1 MRHSGEK
8 EEGGPASERSLSGE
22 HDTKAKRV
30 RQKRQDSP
38 VPSCVSMKSDSSM
51 EQPIKFRKGDCTTDP
66 GVRQKRPDSPV
77 PSCVSMKSDSSM
89 EQPIKFRKGDCTTD
103 PGVRKKRQDS
113 PVPSCVSMKS
123 DSSMEQP
130 IKFRKGD
137 CTTDPGVRQKRPD
150 SPVPSCV
157 SMKSD
162 SSMEQ
167 PIKFRKGDCTTDPGV
182 RQKRPDSPVPS
193 CVSMKSDSSMEQPI
207 KFRKGDC
214 TTDPGVR
221 QKRQDSPVPSCV
233 SMKSDSS
240 MEQPIKFRKG
250 DCTTDPGVRQ
260 KRPDSPVPSCVSMK
274 SDSSMEQPIKF
285 RKGDCTTD
293 PGVRKKRQDSPVP
306 SCVSMKSDSSMEQPI
321 KFRKGDCTTDP
332 GVRQKRPDSPVPS
345 CVSMKSDSSME
356 QPIKFRKGDC
366 TTDPGVRQKRPDSPV
381 PSCVSMKSD
390 SSMEQPIK
398 FRKGDCTTDPGSLEE
413 DQSRCAV
420 CQQVQRDPVS
430 ITCGHRFCRQCIT
443 RYWEKP
449 APSGDYDC
457 PQCRKK
463 SRTLPVLRHLSEPND
478 ARGSEIM
485 DDSLQ
490 RAIVNHKDSLTRR
503 YACVKEGLEKAG
515 NQTPLNR
522 IYTEL
527 YITEGESEGVNNEHE
542 VWQLETAT
550 RTPTSHDT
558 AIHCNDIF
566 KPLPGQERSIRTVLT
581 KGIAGIGKTV
591 SVQKFILDWA
601 EGKANQDVDVIFLLP
616 FRELNLIKDQQYSL
630 LRLLNDFNTELDI
643 GNAKKLTACKAMFIL
658 DGLDESRLPL
668 DFQHIEM
675 VSDVTQASSVDV
687 LLTNL
692 IKGNLLPSALLWIT
706 TRPAAANQ
714 IPSGCVDQVTEVRG
728 FNDPQKEEYFRK
740 RFSDEDL
747 ASRIISHIKT
757 SRSLHIMC
765 HIPVFCWIS
774 ATVLEH
780 MLSTDKSREM
790 PTTLTEMSIHFLLIQ
805 TSLKNQKYHGRDEM
819 DQEELVESDKEIIL
833 KLGKLAFEHLEKGN
847 LMFYEED
854 LKECGIDVKEASVY
868 SGLCTQIFKEESVLF
883 QRMVYCFVH
892 LSIQEFLSAVY
903 IYHCYTTKNMV
914 ELKPFL
920 KRKSR
925 AASEELTLDELLK
938 SAVDKALESK
948 NGHLDLFVRFLHGMS
963 LESNQKLL
971 RGLVTQTESS
981 PESVQR
987 TIRSLTVMQRKNISP
1002 ERCINLFHCLIEM
1015 KDQSVQEEIR
1025 EYLTSED
1032 RSKNLSLAHCSALAY
1047 TLQISEVVL
1056 DVFDLKEYKTSEE
1069 GRRRLLPAVRG
1080 CRKALLTDCE
1090 LTDTSCEVLVP
1101 ALSSTSSH
1109 LRELDLSNN
1118 DLKDSGVKLLSVGLG
1133 NPHCKLETL
1142 RLTGCKLTDTSCEVL
1157 ASVLSSTSS
1166 YLRELDLSNN
1176 DLKDSG
1182 VKLLSAGLGNP
1193 HCKLETLR
1201 LSLCGVEEE
1210 GCASLVSA
1218 LRSNPSHLKELDL
1231 SNNRSGDSG
1240 VRLLSAGLED
1250 PHCRL
1255 EKLNVEPGGVYTIKP
1270 WPRKYAC
1277 DLTLD
1282 PNTVNQQLSLSEE
1295 NRKVTRRREKQPYPD
1310 HPERFE
1316 IWKQVLCREGLTG
1329 RCYWEVEWSGRGAY
1343 IAVTYKGISR
1353 RGKSTDCLIGL
1364 NDKSWSLQCSD
1375 QHYTAWHNH
1384 KPTSIE
1390 APSSSFH
1397 RVGVYLD
1404 WPAGTLS
1411 FYRVSSDT
1419 LTHLHTFTSTFTEP
1433 LYPGFRFYCDT
1444 SVSLCQV

>member
-1 MRHSGEK
+1 
-8 EEGGPASERSLSGE
+8 
-22 HDTKAKRV
+22 
-30 RQKRQDSP
+30 
-38 VPSCVSMKSDSSM
+38 
-51 EQPIKFRKGDCTTDP
+51 
-66 GVRQKRPDSPV
+66 
-77 PSCVSMKSDSSM
+77 
-89 EQPIKFRKGDCTTD
+89 
-103 PGVRKKRQDS
+103 
-113 PVPSCVSMKS
+113 
-123 DSSMEQP
+123 
-130 IKFRKGD
+130 
-137 CTTDPGVRQKRPD
+137 
-150 SPVPSCV
+150 
-157 SMKSD
+157 
-162 SSMEQ
+162 
-167 PIKFRKGDCTTDPGV
+167 
-182 RQKRPDSPVPS
+182 
-193 CVSMKSDSSMEQPI
+193 
-207 KFRKGDC
+207 
-214 TTDPGVR
+214 
-221 QKRQDSPVPSCV
+221 
-233 SMKSDSS
+233 
-240 MEQPIKFRKG
+240 
-250 DCTTDPGVRQ
+250 
-260 KRPDSPVPSCVSMK
+260 
-274 SDSSMEQPIKF
+274 
-285 RKGDCTTD
+285 
-293 PGVRKKRQDSPVP
+293 
-306 SCVSMKSDSSMEQPI
+306 
-321 KFRKGDCTTDP
+321 
-332 GVRQKRPDSPVPS
+332 
-345 CVSMKSDSSME
+345 
-356 QPIKFRKGDC
+356 
-366 TTDPGVRQKRPDSPV
+366 
-381 PSCVSMKSD
+381 
-390 SSMEQPIK
+390 
-398 FRKGDCTTDPGSLEE
+398 
-413 DQSRCAV
+413 
-420 CQQVQRDPVS
+420 
-430 ITCGHRFCRQCIT
+430 
-443 RYWEKP
+443 
-449 APSGDYDC
+449 
-457 PQCRKK
+457 
-463 SRTLPVLRHLSEPND
+463 
-478 ARGSEIM
+478 M

-490 RAIVNHKDSLTRR
+490 RAIVNHKDSLKRR
-503 YACVKEGLEKAG
+503 YECVKEGKEKAG

-542 VWQLETAT
+542 VWQLETAS

-601 EGKANQDVDVIFLLP
+601 EGKANQDVDIIFMLP
-616 FRELNLIKDQQYSL
+616 FRELNLIKDRLYSL
-630 LRLLNDFNTELDI
+630 LRLLNDFHTELDI

-658 DGLDESRLPL
+658 DGLDEGRFPL

-687 LLTNL
+687 LLRNL

-780 MLSTDKSREM
+780 MLRTDKRREM

-819 DQEELVESDKEIIL
+819 DQEDLMESDKDILL

-903 IYHCYTTKNMV
+903 MYHCYTTKNMD

-925 AASEELTLDELLK
+925 AASEELTLHDLLK

-981 PESVQR
+981 PESVEK
-987 TIRSLTVMQRKNISP
+987 TIRSLKVMQRKNISP

-1015 KDQSVQEEIR
+1015 KDHSVQEEIQ
-1025 EYLTSED
+1025 EYLRSEN

-1047 TLQISEVVL
+1047 MLQISEEVL
-1056 DVFDLKEYKTSEE
+1056 DVFDLKQYKTSEE

-1090 LTDTSCEVLVP
+1090 LTDTSWEVLVP
-1101 ALSSTSSH
+1101 ALSSNPSH
-1109 LRELDLSNN
+1109 
-1118 DLKDSGVKLLSVGLG
+1118 
-1133 NPHCKLETL
+1133 
-1142 RLTGCKLTDTSCEVL
+1142 
-1157 ASVLSSTSS
+1157 
-1166 YLRELDLSNN
+1166 LRELDLSNN

-1193 HCKLETLR
+1193 HCQLETLRLTDCELTDTSCEVLVPALSSNPSHLRELDLSNNDLKDSGVKLLSAGLGNPHCQLETLRLTGCKLTDTSCEVLASVLSSNPSHLRELDLSNNDLKDSGVKLLSAGLGNPHCQLETLRLTDCELTDTSCEVLVPALSSNSSHLRELDLSNNDLKDSGVKLLSAGLGNPHCQLETLRLTDCELTDTSCEVLASALSSNPSHLRELDLSNNDLKDSGVKLLSAGLGNPHCQLETLRLTGCKLTDTSCEVLASVLSSNPSHLRELDLSNNDLKDSGVKLLSAGLGNPHCQLETLR
-1201 LSLCGVEEE
+1201 LSLCGVQEE
-1210 GCASLVSA
+1210 GFDSLVSA
-1218 LRSNPSHLKELDL
+1218 LRSNPSHLRELDL
-1231 SNNRSGDSG
+1231 SYNHPGDSG

-1250 PHCRL
+1250 PHWRL
-1255 EKLNVEPGGVYTIKP
+1255 EKLNVEPGGVETIEP
-1270 WPRKYAC
+1270 WPRKYDC

-1282 PNTVNQQLSLSEE
+1282 PNTANEQLSLSED
-1295 NRKVTRRREKQPYPD
+1295 NRKATRRRDKQLYPD

-1353 RGKSTDCLIGL
+1353 KGVGNDCVFGL
-1364 NDKSWSLQCSD
+1364 NDKSWTLLCCENR
-1375 QHYTAWHNH
+1375 YTAWHNNNSN
-1384 KPTSIE
+1384 TI
-1390 APSSSFH
+1390 AVPSSSSH
-1397 RVGVYLD
+1397 RVGVFLD

-1433 LYPGFRFYCDT
+1433 LYPGFRFYYDT
-1444 SVSLCQV
+1444 SVSLCQVYG

>member
-1 MRHSGEK
+1 MC
-8 EEGGPASERSLSGE
+8 SL
-22 HDTKAKRV
+22 
-30 RQKRQDSP
+30 P
-38 VPSCVSMKSDSSM
+38 
-51 EQPIKFRKGDCTTDP
+51 
-66 GVRQKRPDSPV
+66 
-77 PSCVSMKSDSSM
+77 
-89 EQPIKFRKGDCTTD
+89 
-103 PGVRKKRQDS
+103 
-113 PVPSCVSMKS
+113 
-123 DSSMEQP
+123 
-130 IKFRKGD
+130 
-137 CTTDPGVRQKRPD
+137 
-150 SPVPSCV
+150 
-157 SMKSD
+157 
-162 SSMEQ
+162 
-167 PIKFRKGDCTTDPGV
+167 
-182 RQKRPDSPVPS
+182 
-193 CVSMKSDSSMEQPI
+193 
-207 KFRKGDC
+207 
-214 TTDPGVR
+214 
-221 QKRQDSPVPSCV
+221 
-233 SMKSDSS
+233 
-240 MEQPIKFRKG
+240 
-250 DCTTDPGVRQ
+250 
-260 KRPDSPVPSCVSMK
+260 
-274 SDSSMEQPIKF
+274 
-285 RKGDCTTD
+285 
-293 PGVRKKRQDSPVP
+293 
-306 SCVSMKSDSSMEQPI
+306 
-321 KFRKGDCTTDP
+321 
-332 GVRQKRPDSPVPS
+332 
-345 CVSMKSDSSME
+345 
-356 QPIKFRKGDC
+356 
-366 TTDPGVRQKRPDSPV
+366 
-381 PSCVSMKSD
+381 
-390 SSMEQPIK
+390 
-398 FRKGDCTTDPGSLEE
+398 E

-430 ITCGHRFCRQCIT
+430 ISCGHRFCRQCIT

-463 SRTLPVLRHLSEPND
+463 SRTLPVHLSEPND
-478 ARGSEIM
+478 AKGSENM
-485 DDSLQ
+485 DDNLQ
-490 RAIVNHKDSLTRR
+490 RAIVNHKDSLKRR
-503 YACVKEGLEKAG
+503 YECVIGIEKAG
-515 NQTPLNR
+515 IQTPLNR

-542 VWQLETAT
+542 VWQLETAS

-601 EGKANQDVDVIFLLP
+601 EGKTNQDVDIIFVLP
-616 FRELNLIKDQQYSL
+616 FWELNLIKDQQYTL
-630 LRLLNDFNTELDI
+630 LGLLNYFHTELDI
-643 GNAKKLTACKAMFIL
+643 GNAKKLTACKSMFIL

-668 DFQHIEM
+668 DFQHNKK
-675 VSDVTQASSVDV
+675 VSDVTQTSSVDV

-706 TRPAAANQ
+706 SRPAATNQ
-714 IPSGCVDQVTEVRG
+714 IPPEYVDQVTEVRG

-774 ATVLEH
+774 AIVLEH
-780 MLSTDKSREM
+780 MLSTDKRREM

-805 TSLKNQKYHGRDEM
+805 TRLKNQKYHGRDEM
-819 DQEELVESDKEIIL
+819 DQEELMESDKEIIL

-854 LKECGIDVKEASVY
+854 LKEYGIDVKEASVY
-868 SGLCTQIFKEESVLF
+868 SGLCTQIFKEESVFF
-883 QRMVYCFVH
+883 QRVVYCFDH

-903 IYHCYTTKNMV
+903 IYHCYTNKKMDA
-914 ELKPFL
+914 LKPFL

-948 NGHLDLFVRFLHGMS
+948 NGHLDLFVCFLHGMS
-963 LESNQKLL
+963 LAANQKLL

-981 PESVQR
+981 PESVEK
-987 TIRSLTVMQRKNISP
+987 TIRSLKMMQKNMSP
-1002 ERCINLFHCLIEM
+1002 ERWINLFHCLIEM
-1015 KDQSVQEEIR
+1015 KDQSVQEEIQAYWR
-1025 EYLTSED
+1025 SENTSKILT
-1032 RSKNLSLAHCSALAY
+1032 LAHCSALAY
-1047 TLQISEVVL
+1047 MLQISEVVL
-1056 DVFDLKEYKTSEE
+1056 DVFDLKVYKTSEE
-1069 GRRRLLPAVRG
+1069 GRRRLVPAVRR
-1080 CRKALLTDCE
+1080 CRKALLTDCN
-1090 LTDTSCEVLVP
+1090 LTDTSCEVLVS
-1101 ALSSTSSH
+1101 ALSSNTSH
-1109 LRELDLSNN
+1109 LREM
-1118 DLKDSGVKLLSVGLG
+1118 
-1133 NPHCKLETL
+1133 
-1142 RLTGCKLTDTSCEVL
+1142 
-1157 ASVLSSTSS
+1157 
-1166 YLRELDLSNN
+1166 DLSNN

-1193 HCKLETLR
+1193 HCKLETLS

-1231 SNNRSGDSG
+1231 SNNRSGDTG

-1255 EKLNVEPGGVYTIKP
+1255 EKLNVEPGGVNTIKP

-1316 IWKQVLCREGLTG
+1316 YCRQVLCREGLTG
-1329 RCYWEVEWSGRGAY
+1329 RCYWEVEWSGRRAVIG
-1343 IAVTYKGISR
+1343 VTYKGISR

-1411 FYRVSSDT
+1411 FYRVSFDT

>member
-1 MRHSGEK
+1 
-8 EEGGPASERSLSGE
+8 
-22 HDTKAKRV
+22 
-30 RQKRQDSP
+30 
-38 VPSCVSMKSDSSM
+38 
-51 EQPIKFRKGDCTTDP
+51 
-66 GVRQKRPDSPV
+66 
-77 PSCVSMKSDSSM
+77 
-89 EQPIKFRKGDCTTD
+89 
-103 PGVRKKRQDS
+103 
-113 PVPSCVSMKS
+113 
-123 DSSMEQP
+123 
-130 IKFRKGD
+130 
-137 CTTDPGVRQKRPD
+137 
-150 SPVPSCV
+150 
-157 SMKSD
+157 
-162 SSMEQ
+162 
-167 PIKFRKGDCTTDPGV
+167 
-182 RQKRPDSPVPS
+182 
-193 CVSMKSDSSMEQPI
+193 
-207 KFRKGDC
+207 
-214 TTDPGVR
+214 
-221 QKRQDSPVPSCV
+221 
-233 SMKSDSS
+233 
-240 MEQPIKFRKG
+240 
-250 DCTTDPGVRQ
+250 
-260 KRPDSPVPSCVSMK
+260 
-274 SDSSMEQPIKF
+274 
-285 RKGDCTTD
+285 
-293 PGVRKKRQDSPVP
+293 
-306 SCVSMKSDSSMEQPI
+306 
-321 KFRKGDCTTDP
+321 
-332 GVRQKRPDSPVPS
+332 
-345 CVSMKSDSSME
+345 
-356 QPIKFRKGDC
+356 
-366 TTDPGVRQKRPDSPV
+366 
-381 PSCVSMKSD
+381 
-390 SSMEQPIK
+390 
-398 FRKGDCTTDPGSLEE
+398 
-413 DQSRCAV
+413 
-420 CQQVQRDPVS
+420 
-430 ITCGHRFCRQCIT
+430 
-443 RYWEKP
+443 
-449 APSGDYDC
+449 
-457 PQCRKK
+457 
-463 SRTLPVLRHLSEPND
+463 
-478 ARGSEIM
+478 M
-485 DDSLQ
+485 DDSLE

-503 YACVKEGLEKAG
+503 YECVIEGMEKAG

-542 VWQLETAT
+542 VWQLETAS

-581 KGIAGIGKTV
+581 KGVAGIGKTV

-601 EGKANQDVDVIFLLP
+601 EGKANQDVNIIFLLP
-616 FRELNLIKDQQYSL
+616 FRELNLIKDLQYSL
-630 LRLLNDFNTELDI
+630 LRLLNVFHTELDI

-658 DGLDESRLPL
+658 DGLDESRFPL

-675 VSDVTQASSVDV
+675 MSDVTQASSVDV

-774 ATVLEH
+774 AIVLEH
-780 MLSTDKSREM
+780 ILSTDKRREM

-819 DQEELVESDKEIIL
+819 DQEELMESDKEILL
-833 KLGKLAFEHLEKGN
+833 KLGKLAFENLEKGN

-883 QRMVYCFVH
+883 QRVVYCFIH

-903 IYHCYTTKNMV
+903 MYHCYTTKNMD

-925 AASEELTLDELLK
+925 AASEELTLHDLLK

-981 PESVQR
+981 PESVQK
-987 TIRSLTVMQRKNISP
+987 TIRSLKVMQRKNISP

-1015 KDQSVQEEIR
+1015 KDHSVQEEIQ
-1025 EYLTSED
+1025 EYLRSED
-1032 RSKNLSLAHCSALAY
+1032 RSKNLTLAHCSALAY
-1047 TLQISEVVL
+1047 MLQISEEVL
-1056 DVFDLKEYKTSEE
+1056 DVFDLKEYKTSQE
-1069 GRRRLLPAVRG
+1069 GRRRLLPAVRH
-1080 CRKALLTDCE
+1080 CRKALLTGCK
-1090 LTDTSCEVLVP
+1090 LTDTSCEVLLS
-1101 ALSSTSSH
+1101 ALSSNSSH

-1118 DLKDSGVKLLSVGLG
+1118 DLNDSGVKLLSAGLG

-1142 RLTGCKLTDTSCEVL
+1142 RLSGCLVTEEGCASLVSALKLNPTHLRELDLTNNDLKDSGVKLLSAGLGNPHCKLETLRLSGCLVTEEGC
-1157 ASVLSSTSS
+1157 ASLVSALKLNPTH
-1166 YLRELDLSNN
+1166 LRELDLSNN

-1193 HCKLETLR
+1193 HCKLEILR
-1201 LSLCGVEEE
+1201 LSGCLVTEE

-1218 LRSNPSHLKELDL
+1218 LRSNPSHLRELDL
-1231 SNNRSGDSG
+1231 SYNHPGDSG

-1255 EKLNVEPGGVYTIKP
+1255 EKLNVEHGGENRMKPG
-1270 WPRKYAC
+1270 PRKYGC

-1282 PNTVNQQLSLSEE
+1282 PNTVNRLLSLSEE
-1295 NRKVTRRREKQPYPD
+1295 NRKVTCRREEQPYPD
-1310 HPERFE
+1310 HPERFQDH
-1316 IWKQVLCREGLTG
+1316 KQVLCREGLTG
-1329 RCYWEVEWSGRGAY
+1329 RSYWEAEWSGSMALIG
-1343 IAVTYKGISR
+1343 VTYKGISR
-1353 RGKSTDCLIGL
+1353 RGWRNDCDIGY
-1364 NDKSWSLQCSD
+1364 NDKSWSLNCSGNS
-1375 QHYTAWHNH
+1375 YSAWHNNNH
-1384 KPTSIE
+1384 TTI
-1390 APSSSFH
+1390 AVPSSSSH

-1419 LTHLHTFTSTFTEP
+1419 LTHLYTFHTTFTEP
-1433 LYPGFRFYCDT
+1433 LYPGFYVWYNT
-1444 SVSLCQV
+1444 SVSLCQVVPVSNTT

>member
-1 MRHSGEK
+1 MSLSGEREEEGPASK
-8 EEGGPASERSLSGE
+8 RSRLSGEREEGGPASKMSLSGEREEGGPASKMSLSVEREEGGPASKRSLSGEREEGGPASKRSLSGVREEEGPASKRSRLSGEREEGGPASKRSRLSGEREEEGPASKMSLSGEREEGDPASKRSLSGEREEGGPASKRSLSGEREGGPASKRSLSGEREEEGPASKSRLSGE
-22 HDTKAKRV
+22 HDTKAKSGLQHYQAVSQPAVIGSPIGWCTIGPASSGFGQCRLSLV
-30 RQKRQDSP
+30 QQKRPDSP
-38 VPSCVSMKSDSSM
+38 EPSCVSMKSDRSM
-51 EQPIKFRKGDCTTDP
+51 EQPL
-66 GVRQKRPDSPV
+66 
-77 PSCVSMKSDSSM
+77 
-89 EQPIKFRKGDCTTD
+89 
-103 PGVRKKRQDS
+103 
-113 PVPSCVSMKS
+113 
-123 DSSMEQP
+123 
-130 IKFRKGD
+130 
-137 CTTDPGVRQKRPD
+137 
-150 SPVPSCV
+150 
-157 SMKSD
+157 
-162 SSMEQ
+162 
-167 PIKFRKGDCTTDPGV
+167 
-182 RQKRPDSPVPS
+182 
-193 CVSMKSDSSMEQPI
+193 
-207 KFRKGDC
+207 
-214 TTDPGVR
+214 
-221 QKRQDSPVPSCV
+221 
-233 SMKSDSS
+233 
-240 MEQPIKFRKG
+240 
-250 DCTTDPGVRQ
+250 
-260 KRPDSPVPSCVSMK
+260 
-274 SDSSMEQPIKF
+274 
-285 RKGDCTTD
+285 
-293 PGVRKKRQDSPVP
+293 
-306 SCVSMKSDSSMEQPI
+306 
-321 KFRKGDCTTDP
+321 
-332 GVRQKRPDSPVPS
+332 
-345 CVSMKSDSSME
+345 
-356 QPIKFRKGDC
+356 
-366 TTDPGVRQKRPDSPV
+366 
-381 PSCVSMKSD
+381 
-390 SSMEQPIK
+390 K
-398 FRKGDCTTDPGSLEE
+398 FRKGDCTTDPGSLPE

-420 CQQVQRDPVS
+420 CEQVQRDPVS

-457 PQCRKK
+457 PQCRKR
-463 SRTLPVLRHLSEPND
+463 SRTRPVLQHLSEPND
-478 ARGSEIM
+478 ARGSENM

-503 YACVKEGLEKAG
+503 YECVIEGMEKAG

-542 VWQLETAT
+542 VWQLETAS

-581 KGIAGIGKTV
+581 KGVAGIGKTV

-601 EGKANQDVDVIFLLP
+601 EGKANQDVNIIFLLP
-616 FRELNLIKDQQYSL
+616 FRELNLIKDLQYSL
-630 LRLLNDFNTELDI
+630 LRLLNVFHTELDI
-643 GNAKKLTACKAMFIL
+643 GNANKLTACKAMFIL
-658 DGLDESRLPL
+658 DGLDESRFPL

-675 VSDVTQASSVDV
+675 MSDVTQASSVDV

-774 ATVLEH
+774 AIVLEH
-780 MLSTDKSREM
+780 ILSIDKRREM

-819 DQEELVESDKEIIL
+819 DQEELMESDKEILL
-833 KLGKLAFEHLEKGN
+833 KLGKLAFENLEKGN

-883 QRMVYCFVH
+883 QRVVYCFIH

-903 IYHCYTTKNMV
+903 MYHCYTTKNMD

-925 AASEELTLDELLK
+925 AASEELTLHDLLK

-981 PESVQR
+981 PESVQK
-987 TIRSLTVMQRKNISP
+987 TIRSLKVMQRKNISP

-1015 KDQSVQEEIR
+1015 KDHSVQEEIQ
-1025 EYLTSED
+1025 EYLRSED
-1032 RSKNLSLAHCSALAY
+1032 RSKNLTLAHCSALAY
-1047 TLQISEVVL
+1047 MLQISEEVL
-1056 DVFDLKEYKTSEE
+1056 DVFDLKEYKTSQE
-1069 GRRRLLPAVRG
+1069 GRRRLLPAVRH
-1080 CRKALLTDCE
+1080 CRKALLTGCK
-1090 LTDTSCEVLVP
+1090 LTDTSCEVLLS
-1101 ALSSTSSH
+1101 ALSSNSSH
-1109 LRELDLSNN
+1109 LRELDMSNN
-1118 DLKDSGVKLLSVGLG
+1118 DLNDSGVKLLSAGLG

-1142 RLTGCKLTDTSCEVL
+1142 RLSGCLVTDEGCSSLVSALKLNPSHLRELDLTNNDLKDSGVKLLSAGLGNPRCKLETLRLSGCLVTEEGC
-1157 ASVLSSTSS
+1157 ASLVSALKLNPTH
-1166 YLRELDLSNN
+1166 LRELDLSNN

-1201 LSLCGVEEE
+1201 LSGCLVTEE

-1218 LRSNPSHLKELDL
+1218 LRSNPSHLRELDL
-1231 SNNRSGDSG
+1231 SYNHPGDSG

-1255 EKLNVEPGGVYTIKP
+1255 EKLNVEHGGEHTMKPG
-1270 WPRKYAC
+1270 PRKYGC

-1282 PNTVNQQLSLSEE
+1282 PNTVNRLLSLSEE
-1295 NRKVTRRREKQPYPD
+1295 NRKVTCRREEQPYPD
-1310 HPERFE
+1310 HPERFQDH
-1316 IWKQVLCREGLTG
+1316 KQVLCREGLTG
-1329 RCYWEVEWSGRGAY
+1329 RCYWEVEWSGRGEAEWSGRGEAECSGRGEAEWSGRGEAEWSGRGEAEWSGSMAL
-1343 IAVTYKGISR
+1343 IGVTYKGISR
-1353 RGKSTDCLIGL
+1353 RGWRNDCDIGY
-1364 NDKSWSLQCSD
+1364 NDKSWSLNCSGNS
-1375 QHYTAWHNH
+1375 YSAWHNNNH
-1384 KPTSIE
+1384 TTI
-1390 APSSSFH
+1390 AVPSSSSH
-1397 RVGVYLD
+1397 RVGVFLD

-1419 LTHLHTFTSTFTEP
+1419 LTHLYTFHTTFTEP
-1433 LYPGFRFYCDT
+1433 LYPGFYVWYNT
-1444 SVSLCQV
+1444 SVSLCQVVPVSGGPCVKHNMMFPSNPGHVQ

>member
-1 MRHSGEK
+1 MC
-8 EEGGPASERSLSGE
+8 SL
-22 HDTKAKRV
+22 
-30 RQKRQDSP
+30 P
-38 VPSCVSMKSDSSM
+38 
-51 EQPIKFRKGDCTTDP
+51 
-66 GVRQKRPDSPV
+66 
-77 PSCVSMKSDSSM
+77 
-89 EQPIKFRKGDCTTD
+89 
-103 PGVRKKRQDS
+103 
-113 PVPSCVSMKS
+113 
-123 DSSMEQP
+123 
-130 IKFRKGD
+130 
-137 CTTDPGVRQKRPD
+137 
-150 SPVPSCV
+150 
-157 SMKSD
+157 
-162 SSMEQ
+162 
-167 PIKFRKGDCTTDPGV
+167 
-182 RQKRPDSPVPS
+182 
-193 CVSMKSDSSMEQPI
+193 
-207 KFRKGDC
+207 
-214 TTDPGVR
+214 
-221 QKRQDSPVPSCV
+221 
-233 SMKSDSS
+233 
-240 MEQPIKFRKG
+240 
-250 DCTTDPGVRQ
+250 
-260 KRPDSPVPSCVSMK
+260 
-274 SDSSMEQPIKF
+274 
-285 RKGDCTTD
+285 
-293 PGVRKKRQDSPVP
+293 
-306 SCVSMKSDSSMEQPI
+306 
-321 KFRKGDCTTDP
+321 
-332 GVRQKRPDSPVPS
+332 
-345 CVSMKSDSSME
+345 
-356 QPIKFRKGDC
+356 
-366 TTDPGVRQKRPDSPV
+366 
-381 PSCVSMKSD
+381 
-390 SSMEQPIK
+390 
-398 FRKGDCTTDPGSLEE
+398 E

-430 ITCGHRFCRQCIT
+430 ISCGHRFCRQCIT

-463 SRTLPVLRHLSEPND
+463 SRTLPVHLSEPND
-478 ARGSEIM
+478 AKGSENM
-485 DDSLQ
+485 DDNLQ
-490 RAIVNHKDSLTRR
+490 RAIVNHKDSLKRR
-503 YACVKEGLEKAG
+503 YECVIGIEKAG
-515 NQTPLNR
+515 IQTPLNR

-542 VWQLETAT
+542 VWQLETAS

-601 EGKANQDVDVIFLLP
+601 EGKTNQDVDIIFVLP
-616 FRELNLIKDQQYSL
+616 FWELNLIKDQQYTL
-630 LRLLNDFNTELDI
+630 LGLLNYFHTELDI
-643 GNAKKLTACKAMFIL
+643 GNAKKLTACKSMFIL

-668 DFQHIEM
+668 DFQHNKK
-675 VSDVTQASSVDV
+675 VSDVTQTSSVDV

-706 TRPAAANQ
+706 SRPAATNQ
-714 IPSGCVDQVTEVRG
+714 IPPEYVDQVTEVRG

-774 ATVLEH
+774 AIVLEH
-780 MLSTDKSREM
+780 MLSTDKRREM

-805 TSLKNQKYHGRDEM
+805 TRLKNQKYHGRDEM
-819 DQEELVESDKEIIL
+819 DQEELMESDKEIIL

-854 LKECGIDVKEASVY
+854 LKEYGIDVKEASVY
-868 SGLCTQIFKEESVLF
+868 SGLCTQIFKEESVFF
-883 QRMVYCFVH
+883 QRVVYCFDH

-903 IYHCYTTKNMV
+903 IYHCYTNKKMDA
-914 ELKPFL
+914 LKPFL

-948 NGHLDLFVRFLHGMS
+948 NGHLDLFVCFLHGMS
-963 LESNQKLL
+963 LAANQKLL

-981 PESVQR
+981 PESVEK
-987 TIRSLTVMQRKNISP
+987 TIRSLKMMQKNMSP
-1002 ERCINLFHCLIEM
+1002 ERWINLFHCLIEM
-1015 KDQSVQEEIR
+1015 KDQSVQEEIQAYWR
-1025 EYLTSED
+1025 SENTSKILT
-1032 RSKNLSLAHCSALAY
+1032 LAHCSALAY
-1047 TLQISEVVL
+1047 MLQISEVVL
-1056 DVFDLKEYKTSEE
+1056 DVFDLKVYKTSEE
-1069 GRRRLLPAVRG
+1069 GRRRLVPAVRR
-1080 CRKALLTDCE
+1080 CRKALLTDCHFSDTLCE
-1090 LTDTSCEVLVP
+1090 VLASVLSSNSSHLVELDLNECYGLTDSGVKLLSAGLGNPQCKLETLRLTDCNLTDTSCEVLVS
-1101 ALSSTSSH
+1101 ALSSNTSH
-1109 LRELDLSNN
+1109 LREMDLSNN
-1118 DLKDSGVKLLSVGLG
+1118 DLKDSGVKLLSAGLG

-1142 RLTGCKLTDTSCEVL
+1142 RLAGCKLTEASCEVL
-1157 ASVLSSTSS
+1157 ASVLSQNSS
-1166 YLRELDLSNN
+1166 HLRELDLSNN

-1193 HCKLETLR
+1193 HCKLETLS

-1231 SNNRSGDSG
+1231 SNNRSGDTG

-1255 EKLNVEPGGVYTIKP
+1255 EKLNVEPGGVNTIKP

-1316 IWKQVLCREGLTG
+1316 YCRQVLCREGLTG
-1329 RCYWEVEWSGRGAY
+1329 RCYWEVEWSGRRAVIG
-1343 IAVTYKGISR
+1343 VTYKGISR

-1411 FYRVSSDT
+1411 FYRVSFDT

>member
-1 MRHSGEK
+1 MSLSGER
-8 EEGGPASERSLSGE
+8 EEGGPASKRSRLSGEREEGGPASKISLSGEREEGGPASKRSRLSGEREEGGPASKRSRLSGEREEGGPASKRSLSGEREEGGPASKRCLSGGREEGGPASKRSLSGVREEGGPASKRSLSGE
-22 HDTKAKRV
+22 HDTKAKSSLQRYQAV
-30 RQKRQDSP
+30 SQTAVIGSPIGRRTIGPVSSVFGQRRPSLVQQKRPDSP
-38 VPSCVSMKSDSSM
+38 GPSCVSMKSDRSM
-51 EQPIKFRKGDCTTDP
+51 EQPLKFRKGDCTTDP
-66 GVRQKRPDSPV
+66 GVQQKRPDSPG
-77 PSCVSMKSDSSM
+77 PSCVSMKSDRSM
-89 EQPIKFRKGDCTTD
+89 EQPLKFRKGDCTTD
-103 PGVRKKRQDS
+103 PGGWS
-113 PVPSCVSMKS
+113 TLP
-123 DSSMEQP
+123 
-130 IKFRKGD
+130 
-137 CTTDPGVRQKRPD
+137 
-150 SPVPSCV
+150 
-157 SMKSD
+157 
-162 SSMEQ
+162 
-167 PIKFRKGDCTTDPGV
+167 
-182 RQKRPDSPVPS
+182 
-193 CVSMKSDSSMEQPI
+193 
-207 KFRKGDC
+207 
-214 TTDPGVR
+214 
-221 QKRQDSPVPSCV
+221 
-233 SMKSDSS
+233 
-240 MEQPIKFRKG
+240 
-250 DCTTDPGVRQ
+250 
-260 KRPDSPVPSCVSMK
+260 
-274 SDSSMEQPIKF
+274 
-285 RKGDCTTD
+285 
-293 PGVRKKRQDSPVP
+293 
-306 SCVSMKSDSSMEQPI
+306 
-321 KFRKGDCTTDP
+321 
-332 GVRQKRPDSPVPS
+332 
-345 CVSMKSDSSME
+345 
-356 QPIKFRKGDC
+356 
-366 TTDPGVRQKRPDSPV
+366 
-381 PSCVSMKSD
+381 
-390 SSMEQPIK
+390 
-398 FRKGDCTTDPGSLEE
+398 E

-420 CQQVQRDPVS
+420 CHQVLRNPVS

-457 PQCRKK
+457 PQCRKR
-463 SRTLPVLRHLSEPND
+463 SRTRPVLQYLSEPDD
-478 ARGSEIM
+478 ARVSENM

-490 RAIVNHKDSLTRR
+490 RAIVNHKDSLKRR
-503 YACVKEGLEKAG
+503 YECVKEGKEKAG
-515 NQTPLNR
+515 HQTPLNR

-542 VWQLETAT
+542 VWQLETAS

-581 KGIAGIGKTV
+581 NGIAGIGKTV

-601 EGKANQDVDVIFLLP
+601 EGKANQDVDIIFMLP
-616 FRELNLIKDQQYSL
+616 FRELNLIKDRLYSL
-630 LRLLNDFNTELDI
+630 LRLLNDFHTELDI

-658 DGLDESRLPL
+658 DGLDESRFPL
-668 DFQHIEM
+668 DFQHIEK

-687 LLTNL
+687 LLRNL

-780 MLSTDKSREM
+780 MLRTDKRREM

-819 DQEELVESDKEIIL
+819 DQEDLMESDKDILL

-903 IYHCYTTKNMV
+903 MYHCYTTRNMD

-925 AASEELTLDELLK
+925 AASEELTLHDLLK

-981 PESVQR
+981 PESVEK
-987 TIRSLTVMQRKNISP
+987 TIRSLKVMQRKNISP

-1015 KDQSVQEEIR
+1015 KDHSVQEEIQ
-1025 EYLTSED
+1025 EYLRSED
-1032 RSKNLSLAHCSALAY
+1032 RSKNLTLAHCSALAY
-1047 TLQISEVVL
+1047 MLQISEEVL
-1056 DVFDLKEYKTSEE
+1056 DVFDLKQYKTSEE

-1101 ALSSTSSH
+1101 ALSSNSSH
-1109 LRELDLSNN
+1109 
-1118 DLKDSGVKLLSVGLG
+1118 
-1133 NPHCKLETL
+1133 
-1142 RLTGCKLTDTSCEVL
+1142 
-1157 ASVLSSTSS
+1157 
-1166 YLRELDLSNN
+1166 LRELDLSNN

-1193 HCKLETLR
+1193 HCQLETLR

-1210 GCASLVSA
+1210 GFDSLVSS
-1218 LRSNPSHLKELDL
+1218 LKSNPSHLRELDL
-1231 SNNRSGDSG
+1231 SYNHPGDSG

-1250 PHCRL
+1250 PHWRL
-1255 EKLNVEPGGVYTIKP
+1255 EKLNVEPGGVETIEP
-1270 WPRKYAC
+1270 WPRKYDC

-1282 PNTVNQQLSLSEE
+1282 PNTANEQLSLSED
-1295 NRKVTRRREKQPYPD
+1295 NRKVTRRRDKQLYPD

-1316 IWKQVLCREGLTG
+1316 IRKQVLCREGLTG

-1353 RGKSTDCLIGL
+1353 KGVGNDCVIGL
-1364 NDKSWSLQCSD
+1364 NDKSWTLLCCENR
-1375 QHYTAWHNH
+1375 YTAWHNNNSN
-1384 KPTSIE
+1384 TIA
-1390 APSSSFH
+1390 APSSSSH

-1419 LTHLHTFTSTFTEP
+1419 LTHLYTFTSTFTEP
-1433 LYPGFRFYCDT
+1433 LYPGFRFYYDT

>member
-1 MRHSGEK
+1 
-8 EEGGPASERSLSGE
+8 
-22 HDTKAKRV
+22 
-30 RQKRQDSP
+30 
-38 VPSCVSMKSDSSM
+38 
-51 EQPIKFRKGDCTTDP
+51 
-66 GVRQKRPDSPV
+66 
-77 PSCVSMKSDSSM
+77 
-89 EQPIKFRKGDCTTD
+89 
-103 PGVRKKRQDS
+103 
-113 PVPSCVSMKS
+113 
-123 DSSMEQP
+123 
-130 IKFRKGD
+130 
-137 CTTDPGVRQKRPD
+137 
-150 SPVPSCV
+150 
-157 SMKSD
+157 
-162 SSMEQ
+162 
-167 PIKFRKGDCTTDPGV
+167 
-182 RQKRPDSPVPS
+182 
-193 CVSMKSDSSMEQPI
+193 
-207 KFRKGDC
+207 
-214 TTDPGVR
+214 
-221 QKRQDSPVPSCV
+221 
-233 SMKSDSS
+233 
-240 MEQPIKFRKG
+240 
-250 DCTTDPGVRQ
+250 
-260 KRPDSPVPSCVSMK
+260 
-274 SDSSMEQPIKF
+274 
-285 RKGDCTTD
+285 
-293 PGVRKKRQDSPVP
+293 
-306 SCVSMKSDSSMEQPI
+306 
-321 KFRKGDCTTDP
+321 
-332 GVRQKRPDSPVPS
+332 
-345 CVSMKSDSSME
+345 
-356 QPIKFRKGDC
+356 
-366 TTDPGVRQKRPDSPV
+366 
-381 PSCVSMKSD
+381 
-390 SSMEQPIK
+390 
-398 FRKGDCTTDPGSLEE
+398 
-413 DQSRCAV
+413 
-420 CQQVQRDPVS
+420 
-430 ITCGHRFCRQCIT
+430 
-443 RYWEKP
+443 
-449 APSGDYDC
+449 
-457 PQCRKK
+457 
-463 SRTLPVLRHLSEPND
+463 
-478 ARGSEIM
+478 M
-485 DDSLQ
+485 DDNLQ
-490 RAIVNHKDSLTRR
+490 RAIVNHKDSLKRR
-503 YACVKEGLEKAG
+503 YECVIGIEKAG
-515 NQTPLNR
+515 IQTPLNR

-542 VWQLETAT
+542 VWQLETAS

-601 EGKANQDVDVIFLLP
+601 EGKTNQDVDIIFVLP
-616 FRELNLIKDQQYSL
+616 FWELNLIKDQQYTL
-630 LRLLNDFNTELDI
+630 LGLLNYFHTELDI
-643 GNAKKLTACKAMFIL
+643 GNAKKLTACKSMFIL

-668 DFQHIEM
+668 DFQHNKK
-675 VSDVTQASSVDV
+675 VSDVTQTSSVDV

-706 TRPAAANQ
+706 SRPAATNQ
-714 IPSGCVDQVTEVRG
+714 IPPEYVDQVTEVRG

-774 ATVLEH
+774 AIVLEH
-780 MLSTDKSREM
+780 MLSTDKRREM

-805 TSLKNQKYHGRDEM
+805 TRLKNQKYHGRDEM
-819 DQEELVESDKEIIL
+819 DQEELMESDKEIIL

-854 LKECGIDVKEASVY
+854 LKEYGIDVKEASVY
-868 SGLCTQIFKEESVLF
+868 SGLCTQIFKEESVFF
-883 QRMVYCFVH
+883 QRVVYCFDH

-903 IYHCYTTKNMV
+903 IYHCYTNKKMDA
-914 ELKPFL
+914 LKPFL

-948 NGHLDLFVRFLHGMS
+948 NGHLDLFVCFLHGMS
-963 LESNQKLL
+963 LAANQKLL

-981 PESVQR
+981 PESVEK
-987 TIRSLTVMQRKNISP
+987 TIRSLKMMQKNMSP
-1002 ERCINLFHCLIEM
+1002 ERWINLFHCLIEM
-1015 KDQSVQEEIR
+1015 KDQSVQEEIQAYWR
-1025 EYLTSED
+1025 SENTSKILT
-1032 RSKNLSLAHCSALAY
+1032 LAHCSALAY
-1047 TLQISEVVL
+1047 MLQISEVVL
-1056 DVFDLKEYKTSEE
+1056 DVFDLKVYKTSEE
-1069 GRRRLLPAVRG
+1069 GRRRLVPAVRR
-1080 CRKALLTDCE
+1080 CRKALLTDCHFSDTLCE
-1090 LTDTSCEVLVP
+1090 VLASVLSSNSSHLVELDLNECYGLTDSGVKLLSAGLGNPQCKLETLRLTDCNLTDTSCEVLVS
-1101 ALSSTSSH
+1101 ALSSNTSH
-1109 LRELDLSNN
+1109 LREM
-1118 DLKDSGVKLLSVGLG
+1118 
-1133 NPHCKLETL
+1133 
-1142 RLTGCKLTDTSCEVL
+1142 
-1157 ASVLSSTSS
+1157 
-1166 YLRELDLSNN
+1166 DLSNN

-1193 HCKLETLR
+1193 HCKLETLS

-1231 SNNRSGDSG
+1231 SNNRSGDTG

-1255 EKLNVEPGGVYTIKP
+1255 EKLNVEPGGVNTIKP

-1316 IWKQVLCREGLTG
+1316 YCRQVLCREGLTG
-1329 RCYWEVEWSGRGAY
+1329 RCYWEVEWSGRRAVIG
-1343 IAVTYKGISR
+1343 VTYKGISR

-1411 FYRVSSDT
+1411 FYRVSFDT

>member
-1 MRHSGEK
+1 MNVSDTHPFYS
-8 EEGGPASERSLSGE
+8 SL
-22 HDTKAKRV
+22 V
-30 RQKRQDSP
+30 
-38 VPSCVSMKSDSSM
+38 V
-51 EQPIKFRKGDCTTDP
+51 
-66 GVRQKRPDSPV
+66 
-77 PSCVSMKSDSSM
+77 
-89 EQPIKFRKGDCTTD
+89 
-103 PGVRKKRQDS
+103 
-113 PVPSCVSMKS
+113 
-123 DSSMEQP
+123 
-130 IKFRKGD
+130 
-137 CTTDPGVRQKRPD
+137 
-150 SPVPSCV
+150 
-157 SMKSD
+157 
-162 SSMEQ
+162 
-167 PIKFRKGDCTTDPGV
+167 
-182 RQKRPDSPVPS
+182 
-193 CVSMKSDSSMEQPI
+193 
-207 KFRKGDC
+207 
-214 TTDPGVR
+214 
-221 QKRQDSPVPSCV
+221 
-233 SMKSDSS
+233 
-240 MEQPIKFRKG
+240 
-250 DCTTDPGVRQ
+250 
-260 KRPDSPVPSCVSMK
+260 
-274 SDSSMEQPIKF
+274 
-285 RKGDCTTD
+285 
-293 PGVRKKRQDSPVP
+293 
-306 SCVSMKSDSSMEQPI
+306 
-321 KFRKGDCTTDP
+321 
-332 GVRQKRPDSPVPS
+332 
-345 CVSMKSDSSME
+345 
-356 QPIKFRKGDC
+356 
-366 TTDPGVRQKRPDSPV
+366 
-381 PSCVSMKSD
+381 
-390 SSMEQPIK
+390 
-398 FRKGDCTTDPGSLEE
+398 
-413 DQSRCAV
+413 
-420 CQQVQRDPVS
+420 
-430 ITCGHRFCRQCIT
+430 
-443 RYWEKP
+443 
-449 APSGDYDC
+449 
-457 PQCRKK
+457 
-463 SRTLPVLRHLSEPND
+463 
-478 ARGSEIM
+478 

-490 RAIVNHKDSLTRR
+490 RAIENHQDNLKRR
-503 YACVKEGLEKAG
+503 YECVIEGMEKGG

-542 VWQLETAT
+542 VWQLETAS

-601 EGKANQDVDVIFLLP
+601 ERKANQDVDAIFLLP
-616 FRELNLIKDQQYSL
+616 FRELNLIKDLQYSL
-630 LRLLNDFNTELDI
+630 LRLLNDFHTELDI
-643 GNAKKLTACKAMFIL
+643 GNAKKLTACKAVFIL

-668 DFQHIEM
+668 DFQHNEV
-675 VSDVTQASSVDV
+675 VSDVTQTSSVDV

-692 IKGNLLPSALLWIT
+692 IEGNLLPSALLWIT

-747 ASRIISHIKT
+747 ASRIILHIKT

-780 MLSTDKSREM
+780 MLRTDKRREM

-819 DQEELVESDKEIIL
+819 DQEELMESDKEVLL
-833 KLGKLAFEHLEKGN
+833 KLGKLAFENLEKGN

-868 SGLCTQIFKEESVLF
+868 SGVCTQIFKEESVLF

-903 IYHCYTTKNMV
+903 IYHCYTTKNMDA
-914 ELKPFL
+914 LKPFL

-925 AASEELTLDELLK
+925 AESEWLTLHELLK
-938 SAVDKALESK
+938 STVDEALESK

-963 LESNQKLL
+963 LESNQILL

-981 PESVQR
+981 PESVQ
-987 TIRSLTVMQRKNISP
+987 TTVRSLKVMQKKNISP
-1002 ERCINLFHCLIEM
+1002 ERWINLFHCLIEM
-1015 KDQSVQEEIR
+1015 KDHSAQEEIQGYWR
-1025 EYLTSED
+1025 SENI
-1032 RSKNLSLAHCSALAY
+1032 SKNLTLAHCSALAY
-1047 TLQISEVVL
+1047 MLQISEEVL

-1090 LTDTSCEVLVP
+1090 LTDTSCEVLVS
-1101 ALSSTSSH
+1101 ALSSNSLH

-1118 DLKDSGVKLLSVGLG
+1118 DLKDSGVKLLSAGLG
-1133 NPHCKLETL
+1133 NPHCQLETL

-1157 ASVLSSTSS
+1157 ASVLSSNFSH
-1166 YLRELDLSNN
+1166 LRELDLSNN

-1218 LRSNPSHLKELDL
+1218 LRSNPSHLRELDL
-1231 SNNRSGDSG
+1231 SNNRPGDSG

-1270 WPRKYAC
+1270 WPRKSVC

-1282 PNTVNQQLSLSEE
+1282 PNTANQQLSLSEE
-1295 NRKVTRRREKQPYPD
+1295 NRKATRRRDKQLYPD

-1353 RGKSTDCLIGL
+1353 KGWGNDCVIGL
-1364 NDKSWSLQCSD
+1364 NEKSWSLLCSD
-1375 QHYTAWHNH
+1375 NSYTAWHNN
-1384 KPTSIE
+1384 KSTTI
-1390 APSSSFH
+1390 AVPSSSSH
-1397 RVGVYLD
+1397 RIGVFLD

-1411 FYRVSSDT
+1411 FYRASSDT
-1419 LTHLHTFTSTFTEP
+1419 LTHLYTFHTTFTEP
-1433 LYPGFRFYCDT
+1433 LYPGFRFYYDT
-1444 SVSLCQV
+1444 SVSLCLV